1 MATTYY
7 VSQSTA
13 NGWSVGVD
21 TNNGLSITTPFLTL
35 EKALNAMGAGD
46 TCIVNDGTY
55 TYNVTADPTSTGYW
69 KFQNSGQTVKP
80 LNDYAVTLKPA
91 AGQGIGF
98 LQNSGGAAN
107 TLGAFKVDAAGMSA
121 NASVVY
127 AVASV
132 NWGDESRGINGPWVV
147 NTGAA
152 NTGAAFWDGNT
163 IGDTH
168 AYNIRVDNGFGKGAV
183 YAPII
188 STGSLDINGL
198 TGSVTNVTVDR
209 CGALYAAGT
218 TTNAGWVRVR
228 GCSMTVTSSASG
240 YSGVLNASNIHYIFE
255 NNHGMVFTGTST
267 NGAVITAI
275 PLSATVQADH
285 SICRWNSGTNSA
297 AGHYLFLHGTDGSG
311 TNDNTQNYPICH
323 DNDFTFSGTDSLG
336 QPHGYVFGSMKGG
349 VMCDNVATGVA
360 IPFLSK
366 LQSER
371 AYIIKNQVRNLGLFA
386 NTQVL
391 YCKGSIATF
400 ASNLVPMDSSN
411 HGLFISCGQDSTIP
425 TLASGAFIG
434 NILQVDAGYAVTTAV
449 VVGSGADASSG
460 VFHGNDYYL
469 AGGVSGTPWSYGA
482 STYATLA
489 LWGAAHETDYEGLMT
504 TTGGRV
510 SSTLWTS
517 NKSNA
522 NWLVG
527 GIEGAIIASQ
537 GLLP

>member
-1 MATTYY
+1 MTTYY
-7 VSQSTA
+7 VSKSTA
-13 NGWSVGVD
+13 NGWAVGVD
-21 TNNGLSITTPFLTL
+21 TNNGTSTATPFLTL

-55 TYNVTADPTSTGYW
+55 TYNVAADPTSTGYW

-91 AGQGIGF
+91 AGQGTGF
-98 LQNSGGAAN
+98 LQNRGGAAN
-107 TLGAFKVDAAGMSA
+107 TLGAFKFDASGMGN
-121 NASVVY
+121 NASVIY
-127 AVASV
+127 ANSSV

-228 GCSMTVTSSASG
+228 GCSMTVSSSASG
-240 YSGVLNASNIHYIFE
+240 LSGVLNASNIQYIFE
-255 NNHGMVFTGTST
+255 NNHGMVFSGTCP
-267 NGAVITAI
+267 NGAVVAAPPI
-275 PLSATVQADH
+275 SATVQADN

-297 AGHYLFLHGTDGSG
+297 PGHYLFVHGTDGGSA
-311 TNDNTQNYPICH
+311 NDNTQNYPIVH
-323 DNDFTFSGTDSLG
+323 DNDFTYTGSDTL
-336 QPHGYVFGSMKGG
+336 PHGYVLGSVKGG
-349 VMCDNVATGVA
+349 VVCDNVATGAA

-371 AYIIKNQVRNLGLFA
+371 AYFVKNKVCNLGVYSGA
-386 NTQVL
+386 SAL

-400 ASNLVPMDSSN
+400 ASNLVPMDASN
-411 HGLFISCGQDSTIP
+411 HALFM
-425 TLASGAFIG
+425 ASNIGDATTATATFVG
-434 NILQVDAGYAVTTAV
+434 NILQADAGYAVTLAV
-449 VVGSGADASSG
+449 VVGSGADASTG
-460 VFHGNDYYL
+460 VFVGNDYYMP
-469 AGGVSGTPWSYGA
+469 GGVSGTPFSYGA
-482 STYATLA
+482 TTYATRA
-489 LWGAAHETDYEGLMT
+489 LWSAAHELNYEGRMT
-504 TTGGRV
+504 AASGRV
-510 SSTLWTS
+510 SSTLWES
-517 NKSNA
+517 NESNA
-522 NWLVG
+522 NWMIG
-527 GIEGAIIASQ
+527 GIEGALIAQS
-537 GLLP
+537 GRL